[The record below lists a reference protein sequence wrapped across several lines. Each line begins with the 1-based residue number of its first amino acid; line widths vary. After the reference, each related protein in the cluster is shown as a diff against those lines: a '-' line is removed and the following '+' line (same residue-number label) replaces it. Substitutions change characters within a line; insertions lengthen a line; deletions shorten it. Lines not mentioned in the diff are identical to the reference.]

1 MKKMIRPALWTAFGI
16 YCFILIYIVFLS
28 RGAMIHYSYAQY
40 FRQFT
45 NFIPFKT
52 IIEYVQR
59 YHNGFRNLSVIN
71 LLGNFVLFMPM
82 GALLPCVIRKLDRF
96 WKVTLTVLGMVVM
109 VEIVQ
114 GILRVGSV
122 DIDDVLFNVIGAMI
136 GYGLI
141 RLPFIY
147 NFFKKINLIKG
158 KDSVPDNINVKVESN
173 SIFGDFSNRT
183 TDREDVPTLCVSG
196 KCLFG
201 KVEIDRQ

>member
-1 MKKMIRPALWTAFGI
+1 MKKFARPILWTIFLI
-16 YCFILIYIVFLS
+16 YCFVLVYVLFLS
-28 RGAMIHYSYAQY
+28 RGTRDGFTFAEYM
-40 FRQFT
+40 RRFT

-52 IIEYVQR
+52 IVEYVQR
-59 YHNGFRNLSVIN
+59 YIDGYRNLSVLN

-82 GALLPCVIRKLDRF
+82 GVLLPCVIRKLDRF

-122 DIDDVLFNVIGAMI
+122 DIDDVIFNVVGAMI

-158 KDSVPDNINVKVESN
+158 KDSIPEKE
-173 SIFGDFSNRT
+173 
-183 TDREDVPTLCVSG
+183 
-196 KCLFG
+196 
-201 KVEIDRQ
+201 

>member
-1 MKKMIRPALWTAFGI
+1 MWTIFLI
-16 YCFILIYIVFLS
+16 YCFVLVYVLFLS
-28 RGAMIHYSYAQY
+28 RGTRDGFTFAEYM
-40 FRQFT
+40 RRFT

-52 IIEYVQR
+52 IVEYVQR
-59 YHNGFRNLSVIN
+59 YIDGYRNLSVLN

-82 GALLPCVIRKLDRF
+82 GVLLPCVIRKLDRF

-122 DIDDVLFNVIGAMI
+122 DIDDVIFNVVGAMI

-158 KDSVPDNINVKVESN
+158 KDSIPEKE
-173 SIFGDFSNRT
+173 
-183 TDREDVPTLCVSG
+183 
-196 KCLFG
+196 
-201 KVEIDRQ
+201 

>member
-1 MKKMIRPALWTAFGI
+1 MKKFARPILWTIFLI
-16 YCFILIYIVFLS
+16 YCFVLVYVLFLS
-28 RGAMIHYSYAQY
+28 RGTRDGFTFTEYM
-40 FRQFT
+40 RRFT

-59 YHNGFRNLSVIN
+59 YIDGYRNLSVLN

-82 GALLPCVIRKLDRF
+82 GVLLPCVIRKLDRF

-122 DIDDVLFNVIGAMI
+122 DIDDVLFNVVGAMI
-136 GYGLI
+136 GYGLV

-158 KDSVPDNINVKVESN
+158 KDSIPEKE
-173 SIFGDFSNRT
+173 
-183 TDREDVPTLCVSG
+183 
-196 KCLFG
+196 
-201 KVEIDRQ
+201 

>member
-1 MKKMIRPALWTAFGI
+1 MKKFARPILWTIFLI
-16 YCFILIYIVFLS
+16 YCFVLVYVLFLS
-28 RGAMIHYSYAQY
+28 RGTRDGFTFAEYM
-40 FRQFT
+40 RRFT

-52 IIEYVQR
+52 IVEYVQR
-59 YHNGFRNLSVIN
+59 YIDGYRNLSVLN

-96 WKVTLTVLGMVVM
+96 WKVNLTVLGMVVM

-122 DIDDVLFNVIGAMI
+122 DIDDVLFNVVGAMI

-147 NFFKKINLIKG
+147 NFLKKINLIKG
-158 KDSVPDNINVKVESN
+158 KDSVPEKE
-173 SIFGDFSNRT
+173 
-183 TDREDVPTLCVSG
+183 
-196 KCLFG
+196 
-201 KVEIDRQ
+201 

>member
-1 MKKMIRPALWTAFGI
+1 MKKFARPVLWTIFII
-16 YCFILIYIVFLS
+16 YCFVLVYVLFLS
-28 RGAMIHYSYAQY
+28 RGTRDGFTFAEYM
-40 FRQFT
+40 RRFT

-52 IIEYVQR
+52 IVEYVQR
-59 YHNGFRNLSVIN
+59 YIDGYRNLSVLN

-82 GALLPCVIRKLDRF
+82 GVLLPCVIRKLDRF

-122 DIDDVLFNVIGAMI
+122 DIDDVIFNVVGAMI

-158 KDSVPDNINVKVESN
+158 KDSIPEKE
-173 SIFGDFSNRT
+173 
-183 TDREDVPTLCVSG
+183 
-196 KCLFG
+196 
-201 KVEIDRQ
+201 

>member
-1 MKKMIRPALWTAFGI
+1 MKKIARPVLWTVFI
-16 YCFILIYIVFLS
+16 FYCFILVYVLFLS
-28 RGAMIHYSYAQY
+28 RGTRVGFTYAEY
-40 FRQFT
+40 MRRFT

-59 YHNGFRNLSVIN
+59 YAHGYWYLSTVN
-71 LLGNFVLFMPM
+71 LLGNLALFVPM
-82 GALLPCVIRKLDRF
+82 GMALPCLFKKLNRF
-96 WKVTLTVLGMVVM
+96 WKVILTVLGMVVL

-147 NFFKKINLIKG
+147 NFFRKINLIKG
-158 KDSVPDNINVKVESN
+158 MDSVPEKE
-173 SIFGDFSNRT
+173 
-183 TDREDVPTLCVSG
+183 
-196 KCLFG
+196 
-201 KVEIDRQ
+201 

>member
-1 MKKMIRPALWTAFGI
+1 MKKFARPILWTIFLI
-16 YCFILIYIVFLS
+16 YCFVLVYVLFLS
-28 RGAMIHYSYAQY
+28 RGTRDGFTFAEYM
-40 FRQFT
+40 RRFT

-52 IIEYVQR
+52 IVEYVQR
-59 YHNGFRNLSVIN
+59 YIDGYRNLSVLN

-122 DIDDVLFNVIGAMI
+122 DIDDVIFNVVGAMI

-158 KDSVPDNINVKVESN
+158 KDSIPEKE
-173 SIFGDFSNRT
+173 
-183 TDREDVPTLCVSG
+183 
-196 KCLFG
+196 
-201 KVEIDRQ
+201 

>member
-1 MKKMIRPALWTAFGI
+1 MKKFARPILWTIFLI
-16 YCFILIYIVFLS
+16 YCFVLVYVLFLS
-28 RGAMIHYSYAQY
+28 RGTRDGFTFTEYM
-40 FRQFT
+40 RRFT

-59 YHNGFRNLSVIN
+59 YIDGYRNLSVLN

-82 GALLPCVIRKLDRF
+82 GVLLPCVIRKLDRF

-122 DIDDVLFNVIGAMI
+122 DIDDVIFNVVGAMI

-158 KDSVPDNINVKVESN
+158 KDSIPEKE
-173 SIFGDFSNRT
+173 
-183 TDREDVPTLCVSG
+183 
-196 KCLFG
+196 
-201 KVEIDRQ
+201 

>member
-1 MKKMIRPALWTAFGI
+1 MKKFARPILWTIFLI
-16 YCFILIYIVFLS
+16 YCFVLVYVLFLS
-28 RGAMIHYSYAQY
+28 RGTRDGFTFAEYM
-40 FRQFT
+40 RRFT

-52 IIEYVQR
+52 IVEYVQR
-59 YHNGFRNLSVIN
+59 YIDGYRNLSVLN

-82 GALLPCVIRKLDRF
+82 GVLLPCVIRKLDRF

-122 DIDDVLFNVIGAMI
+122 DIDDVLFNVVGAMI
-136 GYGLI
+136 GYGLV

-158 KDSVPDNINVKVESN
+158 KDSVPEKE
-173 SIFGDFSNRT
+173 
-183 TDREDVPTLCVSG
+183 
-196 KCLFG
+196 
-201 KVEIDRQ
+201 

>member
-1 MKKMIRPALWTAFGI
+1 MWTIFLI
-16 YCFILIYIVFLS
+16 YCFVLVYVLFLS
-28 RGAMIHYSYAQY
+28 RGTRDGFTFAEYM
-40 FRQFT
+40 RRFT

-52 IIEYVQR
+52 IVEYVQR
-59 YHNGFRNLSVIN
+59 YIDGYRNLSVLN

-82 GALLPCVIRKLDRF
+82 GVLLPCVIRKLDRF

-122 DIDDVLFNVIGAMI
+122 DIDDVLFNVVGAMI

-158 KDSVPDNINVKVESN
+158 KDSIPEKE
-173 SIFGDFSNRT
+173 
-183 TDREDVPTLCVSG
+183 
-196 KCLFG
+196 
-201 KVEIDRQ
+201 

>member
-1 MKKMIRPALWTAFGI
+1 MKKFARPILWTIFLI
-16 YCFILIYIVFLS
+16 YCFVLVYVLFLS
-28 RGAMIHYSYAQY
+28 RGTRDGYTFAEYM
-40 FRQFT
+40 RRFT

-59 YHNGFRNLSVIN
+59 YIDGYRNLSVLN

-82 GALLPCVIRKLDRF
+82 GVLLPCVIRKLDRF

-122 DIDDVLFNVIGAMI
+122 DIDDVIFNVVGAMI

-158 KDSVPDNINVKVESN
+158 KDSVPEKE
-173 SIFGDFSNRT
+173 
-183 TDREDVPTLCVSG
+183 
-196 KCLFG
+196 
-201 KVEIDRQ
+201 